1 MSPKDAEGVAGCNAS
16 RLVKESQS
24 AGDSA
29 MGEKDGLCGVG
40 WIRDGGIMDG
50 DGLESRFPEG
60 ENVLPFSIKEG
71 DCGL

>member
-1 MSPKDAEGVAGCNAS
+1 
-16 RLVKESQS
+16 
-24 AGDSA
+24 